1 MLFQLIFSLFR
12 LFTDHTQWCKTVWF
26 FGLDLLC
33 LSFTM
38 TFFPPTLILCFRTYL
53 QAGFWPDGPPGVL
66 WMASIKEN
74 CFIFHIFPYELFL
87 WADPTTH
94 FRPPIFKSWL
104 TACQEV
110 CLKSKCWQLMLLFL
124 SLSVNYMLIFK
135 AWRCVIQHLQLI
147 LMSLHQTRTSWLSC
161 RILQSV
167 SKSTLIHKPCM
178 ISLYLL

>member
-12 LFTDHTQWCKTVWF
+12 LFTDHTQWCKSVFF

-38 TFFPPTLILCFRTYL
+38 TFFPPTLILGFRTSL
-53 QAGFWPDGPPGVL
+53 QAFGQMGLQVSCGWPF
-66 WMASIKEN
+66 IKEN
-74 CFIFHIFPYELFL
+74 HFIFHIFPYELFI

-147 LMSLHQTRTSWLSC
+147 LMSLLQTRTSWLSC

-167 SKSTLIHKPCM
+167 SKSPLIQKPCM

>member
-1 MLFQLIFSLFR
+1 MMQDCLIFWFR
-12 LFTDHTQWCKTVWF
+12 LVVFIFYYDIFSSNINFV
-26 FGLDLLC
+26 LPNL
-33 LSFTM
+33 
-38 TFFPPTLILCFRTYL
+38 P
-53 QAGFWPDGPPGVL
+53 GFWPDGPPGVL

-104 TACQEV
+104 TACLEV
-110 CLKSKCWQLMLLFL
+110 CLKSKCWQLMFSFL

-147 LMSLHQTRTSWLSC
+147 LMSLLQTRTSWLSC